1 MLLYKV
7 YTVVIDR
14 TRKEKTY
21 WGCINRKLCSARL
34 KTIDDEVST
43 TSSEHVHPS
52 TLIEN
57 TAVKVVEEIKLFSG
71 RAEVLSSIAEI
82 VAFDIPL
89 SRTGC
94 LLKIESLIRTKRWKK
109 SNY

>member
-21 WGCINRKLCSARL
+21 WRCINRKLCSARL